1 MPRLQPTRRS
11 CRRVRLAR
19 MCLLWAA
26 WFLVDT
32 PERNLAQGADAAPD
46 VAAAAAAFRRP
57 EQAVQAR
64 ADGTLIAEA
73 EEFRP
78 VGDGWQARNWVDAY
92 YVATFANTFLS
103 RKAFLRAAPQAEAVA
118 EITVRVPADGTYLAL
133 VRYEACY
140 RFETQ
145 FRLQIEQGGQRK
157 LDRLYGATQNPKIW
171 AFRQKIQ
178 PQVAWPWG
186 AVENIVWE
194 GHDTAVA
201 LRAGV
206 ATLRLVAARQPEPA
220 AERHVDAILLTTD
233 RAQVEQRIEREQ
245 YLPLDG
251 MLTQEGDVFLRVH
264 NRGSAALRL
273 TVPNSTEHSPYWV
286 HLRTWKPKTIA
297 VEAGRSSD
305 WEEAG
310 SLLDCF
316 NDGQWTLSAATDG
329 GAALRYAVEVGV
341 ADAAGAIRSVG
352 QFESTAAKLPLV
364 IDGAMRYAPRVRT
377 ADAVLYELLDYLK
390 RHPVPGRPPQRT
402 LVYGYTFS
410 PQPEDARYTAAR
422 NEFLELFNLTETNL
436 DRPGT
441 PQQPRGY
448 IDVRSV
454 PTPQLEARCQELA
467 AQGLADRIAV
477 VSLGDEI
484 GLAHPRADDH
494 AGFRA
499 FLQRQ
504 GVRPEDVQPGSG
516 NDWNQITYQP
526 QADRAKQPRLYYYA
540 RRYAHEYGIAALK
553 ERTDILRKHLP
564 SAWIGANYSPH
575 HGYTYLGEV
584 HQWVHTFRRQG
595 MTLPWGEDYI
605 WGVPVGTQQMNSI
618 CLDLYRAGLVE
629 RPYDPILY
637 YVMPHWPG
645 NTPRSWRRLFYSA
658 LGHGMKI
665 VNLFEFRP
673 VQAAYTENYVNLP
686 EMYQTVRR
694 GLYEL
699 ATFEDIVQQGRVEP
713 GMAALWFGETGD
725 IWDDQRHPFAAAK
738 RCLYIALRHQQL
750 PLDIVTEEDA
760 LAGRLDGYRLLVLT
774 DAHVSRAASQR
785 IAQWVAGGGRLLA
798 TAGAGMFDELD
809 QRNDV
814 LRQLLGVEPGELS
827 SPPEANVVY
836 AKQDLPFSQ
845 PLDVV
850 RVHDVPAGDM
860 PGAAATAHELPVIA
874 ARQALRAQQG
884 AAVVGT
890 FRDGSPAV
898 VHKSTGRG
906 QTLCCG
912 FLPGLTYFKPAIPLR
927 PVDRGT
933 TDDSMAHFLPTQF
946 DQGAAQLVGRLA
958 ADLPRPLQASDPL
971 VECMLVRSPQGV
983 AIPLVNWRGEPREK
997 LTVAIR
1003 VPLPGRTVSLAS
1015 GNRVEVT
1022 WNGDGTAI
1030 ATLDLDVADCLIV
1043 RP

>member
-1 MPRLQPTRRS
+1 MLRSQPVGGL
-11 CRRVRLAR
+11 CRTTGWVGT
-19 MCLLWAA
+19 CVLLTCCGALHAWGGRAA
-26 WFLVDT
+26 W
-32 PERNLAQGADAAPD
+32 GAEGPAD
-46 VAAAAAAFRRP
+46 VAAAAAAYRRA
-57 EQAVQAR
+57 EQPVLPR
-64 ADGTLIAEA
+64 ADGTLVAEA
-73 EEFRP
+73 EEFRS
-78 VGDGWQARNWVDAY
+78 DGRGWEARNWADAY

-103 RKAFLRAAPQAEAVA
+103 RKAFLRAAPQDETAA

-145 FRLQIEQGGQRK
+145 FRLQIEQGGQPK
-157 LDRLYGATQNPKIW
+157 LDRLYGATKNPKIW
-171 AFRQKIQ
+171 AFRQKVQ

-194 GHDTAVA
+194 GHDTAVP
-201 LRAGV
+201 LRAGI
-206 ATLRLVAARQPEPA
+206 ATLRLVASRQPEPA
-220 AERHVDAILLTTD
+220 AQRHVDVVMLTTD
-233 RAQVEQRIEREQ
+233 REQIAQRIEREA

-251 MLTQEGDVFLRVH
+251 MLTQEGDVFVRVH
-264 NRGSAALRL
+264 NRGTAALRL

-286 HLRTWKPKTIA
+286 HQRTWKPKIIA
-297 VEAGRSSD
+297 VEAGRSSN

-329 GAALRYAVEVGV
+329 GAPLRYEVEVGV
-341 ADAAGAIRSVG
+341 ADAAGTIRSVG
-352 QFESTAAKLPLV
+352 HFESTAKSLPLAV
-364 IDGAMRYAPRVRT
+364 DGAMRYAPRVRT

-402 LVYGYTFS
+402 LVYGYTFH

-422 NEFLELFNLTETNL
+422 EEFLALFNLAETHL
-436 DRPGT
+436 ERPGT

-454 PTPQLEARCQELA
+454 PTAQLEAHCRELA

-484 GLAHPRADDH
+484 GLPQPRADDH
-494 AGFRA
+494 EGFRA
-499 FLQRQ
+499 FLRQQ
-504 GVRPEDVQPGSG
+504 GVRPEDVQPGAG

-526 QADRAKQPRLYYYA
+526 QADRRQQPRLYYYA

-575 HGYTYLGEV
+575 HGYAYLGEV

-629 RPYDPILY
+629 RPSDPILY

-699 ATFEDIVQQGRVEP
+699 ATFEDIVQDGRVEP

-750 PLDIVTEEDA
+750 PLDVVTEEDA
-760 LAGRLDGYRLLVLT
+760 LAGRLAGYRLLVLT
-774 DAHVSRAASQR
+774 DAHVPRDASQR

-798 TAGAGMFDELD
+798 TAGAGMYDELD
-809 QRNDV
+809 QPNEV
-814 LRQLLGVEPGELS
+814 LRRLLGVEPGALS
-827 SPPEANVVY
+827 APPEANVVY

-850 RVHDVPAGDM
+850 RLHEAAVGDA
-860 PGAAATAHELPVIA
+860 PSAQRPVLELPVIA
-874 ARQALRAQQG
+874 ARQALRAQPG
-884 AAVVGT
+884 AVVLGT

-898 VHKSTGRG
+898 VHKATGQG
-906 QTLCCG
+906 ETLCCG

-933 TDDSMAHFLPTQF
+933 TDDAMAHFLPTQF
-946 DQGAAQLVGRLA
+946 DPGAAQLLGRLA
-958 ADLPRPLQASDPL
+958 ADLTRPLQASDPL
-971 VECMLVRSPQGV
+971 VECMLLRSPQGV
-983 AIPLVNWRGEPREK
+983 AIPLVNWRGQPQQK

-1003 VPLPGRTVSLAS
+1003 VPLPGRRVSLAS
-1015 GNRVEVT
+1015 GGPVEVA
-1022 WNGDGTAI
+1022 WHADGTAT